1 MTKDQEPAKLPPPM
15 SFQTLDYLLFL
26 AAVALLLRLVAAHR
40 TARLALLVT
49 ASYAFYAFGRP
60 LHLLVLVGLTG
71 VDWLF
76 IRAIHRARAARRKLL
91 LSAAVAVDL
100 LVLAAFKYAAFLSGA
115 VTGSLAA
122 LGAGVEPVTISLG
135 FPLGV
140 SFYVFSSLT
149 CSIDVY
155 RGRCEP
161 PASLL
166 DYAAFV
172 SFFPKIVAGPIARAR
187 QFLPQLASPPDFTDA
202 ATSHGLF
209 LVLAGLVKKIALAD
223 FLGRNLVERVFDA
236 PQRYSSLEVL
246 AGVYAY
252 TFQIYCDFS
261 GLTDIAIGSALILGF
276 RLPRNFDLPYRSA
289 DLQEFWRRWHMSL
302 STWLRDYLYVPLG
315 GNRRGRARTY
325 LNLFLTMLLGG
336 LWHGAGWTFLAWG
349 GLHGLGLAATRAVQR
364 LRARLGRPRAP
375 TFAGRL
381 LGGVLTFH
389 FVAFCWIFFRAP
401 DFDAA
406 RAVLAKL
413 GEGTTWAPN
422 LTPTILGVLGVA
434 VALHFLPRLLY
445 ERARA
450 AFVGAPAV
458 AQAAV
463 LVAAGFALASVATR
477 FVPFIYQG
485 F

>member
-1 MTKDQEPAKLPPPM
+1 M
-15 SFQTLDYLLFL
+15 SYQSLDYFLFL

-40 TARLALLVT
+40 TLRVALLVV

-76 IRAIHRARAARRKLL
+76 VGAIHRAEGARRKWLL
-91 LSAAVAVDL
+91 GAAVAVDL

-115 VTGSLAA
+115 VTEGLAA
-122 LGAGVEPVTISLG
+122 LGADVEPSVFSLG

-155 RGRCEP
+155 RRRCDP

-187 QFLPQLASPPDFTDA
+187 QFLPQLAAPPRFGDA

-223 FLGRNLVERVFDA
+223 FLGRNLVERVFEA
-236 PQRYSSLEVL
+236 PQRYSSLEAL

-261 GLTDIAIGSALILGF
+261 GLTDIAIGSALILGL
-276 RLPRNFDLPYRSA
+276 RLPQNFDLPYRSVN
-289 DLQEFWRRWHMSL
+289 LQEFWRRWHISL

-315 GNRRGRARTY
+315 GNRRGAGRTY
-325 LNLFLTMLLGG
+325 ANLILTMLLGG

-349 GLHGLGLAATRAVQR
+349 GLHGAGLAATRVAQR
-364 LRARLGRPRAP
+364 LRARLGRTNAP
-375 TFAGRL
+375 TTLGRL
-381 LGGVLTFH
+381 LAGVVTFH
-389 FVAFCWIFFRAP
+389 FVAFCWVFFRAP
-401 DFDAA
+401 DFGAA
-406 RAVLAKL
+406 WAVLAKIA
-413 GEGTTWAPN
+413 EGTTWAPN
-422 LTPTILGVLGVA
+422 LTPTILGVLGAA
-434 VALHFLPRLLY
+434 VVLHFVPRALY

-450 AFVGAPAV
+450 RFVAAPAA
-458 AQAAV
+458 AQAIV
-463 LVAAGFALASVATR
+463 LVSVGFVLGSLATQT
-477 FVPFIYQG
+477 VPFIYQG